1 MDAEW
6 TTGRHMAENS
16 THPTWDA
23 TALATQLGK
32 IAEQSQQ
39 LVQDFLRDRPE
50 IARLGMGDVTTLGG
64 DFIDL
69 TTKMMTDPAA
79 VARAQFDLFNDSLRV
94 WRTTAGRLMGVGAGT
109 EEPAKDK
116 RFKHPDWSENAVFHF
131 IKESYFISAKAVLAA
146 VRGVE
151 GLDPATARK
160 VDFYTRQFVDAL
172 SPSNFVATN
181 PEVLSATLETGG
193 QNLLRGLE
201 NLLEDLRR
209 GKGRLSITM
218 TDMEAFRIGE
228 NIAATPGK
236 VVFQNGLMQLIQ
248 YTPTTPY
255 VRRRPL
261 LIVPPWINKFYVLDL
276 QPKNS
281 FVKWA
286 VDQGHTV
293 FVISWI
299 NPDEKLAEKS
309 FEDYMQEGPLAA
321 LDAIEMATG
330 ERSVNAAGYCL
341 GGTLLA
347 STLAYMTAR
356 GDDRIASTTY
366 LVTLVDFT
374 DAGDMAVFIDKEQL
388 ASLDERMKE
397 RGYLEAHDM
406 AMSFN
411 MLRSNDMI
419 WSYVVRNYLLGKEHL
434 PFDLLYWN
442 ADSTR
447 MPAAM
452 HSFYL
457 RNMYHLNLLPKPGGL
472 RLSGVPLDLTQITTP
487 TFMLSTR
494 EDHIAPWKSTYAAA
508 HLYKGPVKFVLA
520 ASGHMAGVI
529 NAPGGK
535 YGHWTNDD
543 LPPTPDQWFAGAAA
557 RQGSW
562 WPVWDEWVTAFASDR
577 IPARQPGD
585 GGLTVI
591 EDAPGSYAR
600 VRSDA

>member
-1 MDAEW
+1 MRFHTGWTLQRPSEIPRAQHLTRWCEKDCMDAEW

-23 TALATQLGK
+23 AALATQLGK
-32 IAEQSQQ
+32 IAEQSQR
-39 LVQDFLRDRPE
+39 LVQNLLLDRPD

-64 DFIDL
+64 DFIEL
-69 TTKMMTDPAA
+69 TTKMMADPAA
-79 VARAQFDLFNDSLRV
+79 VARAQIDLFNDSLRV
-94 WRTTAGRLMGVGAGT
+94 WQTTAERLMGLGAGT
-109 EEPAKDK
+109 EEPLKDK
-116 RFKHPDWSENAVFHF
+116 RFKHPDWTESAVFNF
-131 IKESYFISAKAVLAA
+131 IKESYLIWAKAALAA

-160 VDFYTRQFVDAL
+160 VDFYTRQFIDAL

-181 PEVLSATLETGG
+181 PEVLAATLETGG

-236 VVFQNGLMQLIQ
+236 VVFQNDLMQLIQ
-248 YTPTTPY
+248 YTPTTFD

-321 LDAIEMATG
+321 LDAIEKATG

-419 WSYVVRNYLLGKEHL
+419 WSYVVRNYLLGEEHL

-457 RNMYHLNLLPKPGGL
+457 RNMYHMNLLPKPGGL

-494 EDHIAPWKSTYAAA
+494 EDHIAPWKSTYAAT
-508 HLYKGPVKFVLA
+508 HLYKGPVKSA
-520 ASGHMAGVI
+520 DAS
-529 NAPGGK
+529 
-535 YGHWTNDD
+535 
-543 LPPTPDQWFAGAAA
+543 
-557 RQGSW
+557 R
-562 WPVWDEWVTAFASDR
+562 
-577 IPARQPGD
+577 
-585 GGLTVI
+585 
-591 EDAPGSYAR
+591 
-600 VRSDA
+600 

>member
-1 MDAEW
+1 
-6 TTGRHMAENS
+6 MAQN
-16 THPTWDA
+16 PTQIWDA
-23 TALATQLGK
+23 AALATQLGK
-32 IAEQSQQ
+32 ITEQSQR
-39 LVQDFLRDRPE
+39 LIQDFLVNRPD
-50 IARLGMGDVTTLGG
+50 IAHLGMGDITTLGG
-64 DFIDL
+64 PFLEL
-69 TTKMMTDPAA
+69 TTKLMADPGA
-79 VARAQFDLFNDSLRV
+79 VARTQIDLFNDSFRL
-94 WRTTAGRLMGVGAGT
+94 WQTTAERLMGHGAAT
-109 EEPAKDK
+109 KQPPDDK
-116 RFKHPDWSENAVFHF
+116 RFKYPAWTESVVFNF
-131 IKESYFISAKAVLAA
+131 IKESYLIFAKSILAT

-172 SPSNFVATN
+172 SPSNFLATN
-181 PEVLSATLETGG
+181 PEVLAATLETGG

-201 NLLEDLRR
+201 NLLGDLQR

-218 TDMEAFRIGE
+218 TDMEAFRLGE

-236 VVFQNGLMQLIQ
+236 VVFQNDLMQLIQ
-248 YTPTTPY
+248 YTPTTPD

-281 FVKWA
+281 FIKWA
-286 VDQGHTV
+286 VDQSHTV
-293 FVISWI
+293 FVISWV
-299 NPDEKLAEKS
+299 NPDEKLAKKS

-321 LDAIEMATG
+321 LDAIERATG

-356 GDDRIASTTY
+356 GDKRIASATY
-366 LVTLVDFT
+366 LVTLVDFAE
-374 DAGDMAVFIDKEQL
+374 AGDMAVFIDNEQL

-419 WSYVVRNYLLGKEHL
+419 WSYVVRNYFLGKEHV

-442 ADSTR
+442 ADATR

-457 RNMYHLNLLPKPGGL
+457 RNMYHMNLLAKPGGL
-472 RLSGVPLDLTQITTP
+472 QLSGVPIDLTQITTP
-487 TFMLSTR
+487 TFILSAR
-494 EDHIAPWKSTYAAA
+494 EDHIAPWKSTYAATR
-508 HLYKGPVKFVLA
+508 LYKGPIEFVLS

-529 NAPGGK
+529 NGPGGK

-543 LPPTPDQWFAGAAA
+543 LPATPDEWFSGAAA
-557 RQGSW
+557 QQGSW
-562 WPVWDEWVTAFASDR
+562 WPIWDEWVTGFASGR
-577 IPARQPGD
+577 IRARQPGD
-585 GGLTVI
+585 GRLPVI

-600 VRSDA
+600 MRSDA

>member
-1 MDAEW
+1 
-6 TTGRHMAENS
+6 MAQNS
-16 THPTWDA
+16 TQIWDA
-23 TALATQLGK
+23 AALAAQLGK
-32 IAEQSQQ
+32 IVEQSQR
-39 LVQDFLRDRPE
+39 LIQDFLVNRPD
-50 IARLGMGDVTTLGG
+50 IAHLGMGDITTLGG
-64 DFIDL
+64 PFLEL
-69 TTKMMTDPAA
+69 TTKLMADPGA
-79 VARAQFDLFNDSLRV
+79 VARMQIDLFNDSLRL
-94 WRTTAGRLMGVGAGT
+94 WQTTAERLMGHGAAT
-109 EEPAKDK
+109 KQPPDDK
-116 RFKHPDWSENAVFHF
+116 RFKYPAWTESVVFNF
-131 IKESYFISAKAVLAA
+131 IKESYLIFAKSILAT

-172 SPSNFVATN
+172 SPSNFLATN
-181 PEVLSATLETGG
+181 PEVLAATLETGG

-201 NLLEDLRR
+201 NLLGDLQR

-218 TDMEAFRIGE
+218 TDMEAFHLGE

-236 VVFQNGLMQLIQ
+236 VVFQNDLMQLIQ
-248 YTPTTPY
+248 YTPTTSD

-281 FVKWA
+281 FIKWA
-286 VDQGHTV
+286 VDQSHTV
-293 FVISWI
+293 FVISWV

-309 FEDYMQEGPLAA
+309 FEDYMQAGPLAA
-321 LDAIEMATG
+321 LDAIERATG

-347 STLAYMTAR
+347 STLAYMTAQ
-356 GDDRIASTTY
+356 GDKRIASATY
-366 LVTLVDFT
+366 LVTLVDFAE
-374 DAGDMAVFIDKEQL
+374 AGDMAVFIDNEQL

-419 WSYVVRNYLLGKEHL
+419 WSYVVRNYFLGKEHV
-434 PFDLLYWN
+434 PFDLLFWN
-442 ADSTR
+442 ADATR

-457 RNMYHLNLLPKPGGL
+457 RNMYHMNLLAKPGGL
-472 RLSGVPLDLTQITTP
+472 RLSGVPIDLTQITTP
-487 TFMLSTR
+487 TFILSAR
-494 EDHIAPWKSTYAAA
+494 EDHIAPWKSTYAAT

-543 LPPTPDQWFAGAAA
+543 LPATPDQWFSGAAA
-557 RQGSW
+557 QQGSW
-562 WPVWDEWVTAFASDR
+562 WPVWDEWVTGFASGWA
-577 IPARQPGD
+577 PARQPGD
-585 GGLTVI
+585 GKLAVI

>member
-1 MDAEW
+1 M
-6 TTGRHMAENS
+6 
-16 THPTWDA
+16 
-23 TALATQLGK
+23 
-32 IAEQSQQ
+32 
-39 LVQDFLRDRPE
+39 
-50 IARLGMGDVTTLGG
+50 
-64 DFIDL
+64 
-69 TTKMMTDPAA
+69 
-79 VARAQFDLFNDSLRV
+79 
-94 WRTTAGRLMGVGAGT
+94 
-109 EEPAKDK
+109 
-116 RFKHPDWSENAVFHF
+116 
-131 IKESYFISAKAVLAA
+131 
-146 VRGVE
+146 RGVE

-172 SPSNFVATN
+172 SPSNFLATN
-181 PEVLSATLETGG
+181 PEVLAATFETGG

-218 TDMEAFRIGE
+218 TDMEAFRLGE

-236 VVFQNGLMQLIQ
+236 VVFQNDLMQLIQ
-248 YTPTTPY
+248 YTPTTSD

-406 AMSFN
+406 ATSFN

-419 WSYVVRNYLLGKEHL
+419 WSYVVRNYFLGKGHL

-442 ADSTR
+442 ADATR
-447 MPAAM
+447 MPAAT

-457 RNMYHLNLLPKPGGL
+457 RNMYHMNLLAKPGGL
-472 RLSGVPLDLTQITTP
+472 CLSGVPLDLTQITTP
-487 TFMLSTR
+487 TFILSAR
-494 EDHIAPWKSTYAAA
+494 EDHIAPWKSTYAAT
-508 HLYKGPVKFVLA
+508 HLYKGPGKFVLA
-520 ASGHMAGVI
+520 ASGHMAGAI

-543 LPPTPDQWFAGAAA
+543 LPPTPDEWFSGATA

-562 WPVWDEWVTAFASDR
+562 WPIWDEWVTGFASGR
-577 IPARQPGD
+577 IAARQPGD
-585 GGLTVI
+585 GRLTMI

>member
-1 MDAEW
+1 
-6 TTGRHMAENS
+6 MAENS

-23 TALATQLGK
+23 AALATQLGK
-32 IAEQSQQ
+32 IAEHSQR
-39 LVQDFLRDRPE
+39 LVQDFLLDRPE

-64 DFIDL
+64 DFIEL

-79 VARAQFDLFNDSLRV
+79 VARAQIDLFNDSLRV
-94 WRTTAGRLMGVGAGT
+94 WQTTAERFMGLGAGT
-109 EEPAKDK
+109 EEPLKDK
-116 RFKHPDWSENAVFHF
+116 RFKHPDWTENAVFNF
-131 IKESYFISAKAVLAA
+131 IKESYLIRAKAVLAA

-160 VDFYTRQFVDAL
+160 VDFYTRQFVDAI

-181 PEVLSATLETGG
+181 PEVLAATLETGG

-218 TDMEAFRIGE
+218 TDMEAFRLGE

-236 VVFQNGLMQLIQ
+236 VVFQNDLMQLIQ
-248 YTPTTPY
+248 YTPTTFD

-330 ERSVNAAGYCL
+330 ERSVNAAGHCL

-356 GDDRIASTTY
+356 GDDRIASATY

-388 ASLDERMKE
+388 ASLDDRMKE

-419 WSYVVRNYLLGKEHL
+419 WSYVVRNYLLGEEHL

-457 RNMYHLNLLPKPGGL
+457 RNMYHMNLLPKPGGL
-472 RLSGVPLDLTQITTP
+472 CLSGVPLDLTQITAP

-494 EDHIAPWKSTYAAA
+494 DDRIAPWKSTYAAT

-562 WPVWDEWVTAFASDR
+562 WPIWDEWVTQPSPPTGYPRAS
-577 IPARQPGD
+577 PGMA
-585 GGLTVI
+585 G
-591 EDAPGSYAR
+591 
-600 VRSDA
+600 